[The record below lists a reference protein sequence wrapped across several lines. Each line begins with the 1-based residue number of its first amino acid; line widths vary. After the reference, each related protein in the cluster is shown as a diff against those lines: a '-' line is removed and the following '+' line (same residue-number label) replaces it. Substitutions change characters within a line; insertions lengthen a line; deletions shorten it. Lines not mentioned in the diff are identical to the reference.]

1 VRLISEVVEGR
12 HKAYVLGWVEQG
24 LLVNLASTS
33 MAKVLGMSDCLMVG
47 MRLVWEEVE
56 EEDQLYGMNLVEQG
70 PLVMSTGT
78 VVAKAEAREAYL
90 LYVDVGVEGVGADID
105 VADVEEVER
114 KVVMAV
120 ELAAAGVQ

>member
-1 VRLISEVVEGR
+1 MRLISEAAEGR

-24 LLVNLASTS
+24 PLVSLASTS

-56 EEDQLYGMNLVEQG
+56 EADQLYGINLVEHG
-70 PLVMSTGT
+70 PLVMPTGT

-90 LYVDVGVEGVGADID
+90 LYVDVAVEGVGVDID

>member
-1 VRLISEVVEGR
+1 
-12 HKAYVLGWVEQG
+12 VLGWVEQG
-24 LLVNLASTS
+24 PLVSLASTS

-56 EEDQLYGMNLVEQG
+56 EADQLYGINLVEHG
-70 PLVMSTGT
+70 PLVMPTGT

-90 LYVDVGVEGVGADID
+90 LYVDVAVEGVGVDID